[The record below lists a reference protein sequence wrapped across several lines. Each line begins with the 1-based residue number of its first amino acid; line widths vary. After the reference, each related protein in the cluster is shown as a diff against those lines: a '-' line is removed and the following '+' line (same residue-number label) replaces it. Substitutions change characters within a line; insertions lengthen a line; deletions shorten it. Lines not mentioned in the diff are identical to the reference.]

1 MPTAAKTHSSRATR
15 ARPVDDRPSAYKRGY
30 DAVHQ
35 RARKMF
41 LARNPLCVQHL
52 AVGETVASKVLD
64 HIIPHRGDRKLL
76 RDPKNW
82 QALCVPCHNAKSAKE
97 KRGQADG

>member
-1 MPTAAKTHSSRATR
+1 MPTAAPTHSSRTATR
-15 ARPVDDRPSAYKRGY
+15 PRDDRPSAWRRGY
-30 DAVHQ
+30 DGVHA

-41 LARNPLCVQHL
+41 LARNPLCVEHL
-52 AVGETVASKVLD
+52 AAGETVASKVLD
-64 HIIPHRGDRKLL
+64 HIIPHRGNRELL

-97 KRGQADG
+97 KRCSQ